1 MTTESGALVRVIRGI
16 DSISEWSGRI
26 AAWLVIPLIGV
37 MSWEIL
43 VRKVAQPTF
52 WAFDLSYMLYGA
64 LFMLGAAYTLYRG
77 SHIRTDFLYQTWPV
91 KVQASVDG
99 FCYLFLFFPGMAIFL
114 WLSTDWA
121 ILSWERQERA
131 MASAWMPALYPLKTV
146 LPVAI
151 ALLLLQGVAE
161 FLKCVYALR
170 HGEWLTKQRSIEE
183 VLADEMPLVAPQAP
197 AKAQP
202 K

>member
-1 MTTESGALVRVIRGI
+1 MRTETGALVRAIRGI
-16 DSISEWSGRI
+16 DAISDWSGRI
-26 AAWLVIPLIGV
+26 AAWLVIPLIAV
-37 MSWEIL
+37 MTWEIL
-43 VRKVAQPTF
+43 VRKVAQPTY

-99 FCYLFLFFPGMAIFL
+99 FCYLFLFFPGIAIFL

-121 ILSWERQERA
+121 ILSWEREERA

-146 LPVAI
+146 LPVAL
-151 ALLLLQGVAE
+151 ALLLLQGVSE
-161 FLKCVYALR
+161 FLKCVYAIR
-170 HGEWLTKQRSIEE
+170 HGEWLSKPRSIEE
-183 VLADEMPLVAPQAP
+183 VLSDEMPLEEK
-197 AKAQP
+197 AK
-202 K
+202 

>member
-1 MTTESGALVRVIRGI
+1 MRTESGALVRVIRGI
-16 DSISEWSGRI
+16 DAVSEWSGRI
-26 AAWLVIPLIGV
+26 AAWLVIPLIAV
-37 MSWEIL
+37 MTWEIL

-91 KVQASVDG
+91 KVQASVDA
-99 FCYLFLFFPGMAIFL
+99 FCYLFLFFPGIAIFL

-121 ILSWERQERA
+121 ILSWQREERA

-146 LPVAI
+146 LPVAL
-151 ALLLLQGVAE
+151 ALLLLQGVSE
-161 FLKCVYALR
+161 FLKCVYAIR
-170 HGEWLTKQRSIEE
+170 HGEWLSKPRSIED
-183 VLADEMPLVAPQAP
+183 VLGEEMPIEEK
-197 AKAQP
+197 AK
-202 K
+202 